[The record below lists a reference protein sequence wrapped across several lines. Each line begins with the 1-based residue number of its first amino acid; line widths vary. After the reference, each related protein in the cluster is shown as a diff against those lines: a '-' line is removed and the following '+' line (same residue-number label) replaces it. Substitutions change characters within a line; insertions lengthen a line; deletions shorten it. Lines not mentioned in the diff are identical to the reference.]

1 MITVSV
7 KRNKLVFL
15 WVFIFMGVLT
25 HAQEVNIWNKV
36 LKANI
41 VIHQKVTD
49 DSTFI
54 SIDKK
59 ENKWLGKNV
68 SIKTVNYWSQAP
80 IEITADCC
88 GKNTLIIKRS
98 FIGNNIVGDKLYF
111 KKNKEKYYFKVLNE
125 FEQKDKQ

>member
-1 MITVSV
+1 MNIKIKMTLVLILLSV
-7 KRNKLVFL
+7 LMK
-15 WVFIFMGVLT
+15 
-25 HAQEVNIWNKV
+25 AQEKKIWTKALGVNIV
-36 LKANI
+36 L
-41 VIHQKVTD
+41 HQKVTD
-49 DSTFI
+49 DSTYV
-54 SIDKK
+54 SIDRK

-111 KKNKEKYYFKVLNE
+111 KKNKGKYYFTVLKE
-125 FEQKDKQ
+125 FEQKTE